1 MAMAGRSQT
10 SRTSAG
16 RNRRERGLPEMMR
29 LKGRLARLEKALN
42 PPEEPGRFVRFVF
55 TTVGETI
62 LSEFTLDAGRRRNN
76 RKLASSGSRLRG
88 PAR

>member
-1 MAMAGRSQT
+1 M
-10 SRTSAG
+10 
-16 RNRRERGLPEMMR
+16 
-29 LKGRLARLEKALN
+29 EKALN

-62 LSEFTLDAGRRRNN
+62 LREFTLDAGRRRNN
-76 RKLASSGSRLRG
+76 PKLASSGSRLRG